1 VIGAWL
7 WRLGGL
13 LVVALFALAGF
24 ELAASG
30 LAATMPWLGM
40 GAGGLLL
47 LWSLADDA

>member
-1 VIGAWL
+1 VIGACL
-7 WRLGGL
+7 WRVGVL

-30 LAATMPWLGM
+30 LAAAMPWLVM

-47 LWSLADDA
+47 LWSSADDV